1 MRELS
6 TNAIQRAGGMIQDL
20 PGSIDWCSWPIWTQ
34 ETTWGYDKTRST
46 WFVSWRHKI
55 DQNTVL
61 FGIYRWGNLPRN
73 YWLLGKCEIWQFHV
87 DFEQICL
94 CFKENC
100 RIIIIIIKKKN
111 EQIISM
117 IGNLLNLTCLYIIIW
132 VNEQWRKHHQN
143 NQ

>member
-73 YWLLGKCEIWQFHV
+73 YWLLWQMWTLTISCRFWTNLFMFQGKW
-87 DFEQICL
+87 
-94 CFKENC
+94 
-100 RIIIIIIKKKN
+100 
-111 EQIISM
+111 
-117 IGNLLNLTCLYIIIW
+117 
-132 VNEQWRKHHQN
+132 QN
-143 NQ
+143 NNYYYKEEKWTDYQYDWEFAELDMFIYNNLSQWTVKKTSPE